1 MKIHEFSDKGKQ
13 SNKTERDRQMTSQ
26 SLCEKNAELKEENK
40 ELLEKVNNFAYILM
54 LSQRWIQIAA
64 TVTNATVKMPK
75 E

>member
-1 MKIHEFSDKGKQ
+1 
-13 SNKTERDRQMTSQ
+13 MTSQ